1 MRIVYRLK
9 GIESGRKYGEGEVE
23 WIMKRCKEVKE
34 RASKSSEQKRE
45 KEKEVSVV

>member
-23 WIMKRCKEVKE
+23 WIMKRCKEAKE
-34 RASKSSEQKRE
+34 RAGKAQSRKGGKRR
-45 KEKEVSVV
+45 K